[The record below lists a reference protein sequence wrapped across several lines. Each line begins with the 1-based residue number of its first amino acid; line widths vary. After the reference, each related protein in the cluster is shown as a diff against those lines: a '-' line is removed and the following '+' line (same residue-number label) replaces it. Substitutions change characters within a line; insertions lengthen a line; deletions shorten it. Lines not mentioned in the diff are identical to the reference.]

1 MTINKPKTYRDLFV
15 APYRRLI
22 HCLGISTLL
31 ALIGIPLA
39 AADTL
44 LPYKAVYEVSRSGL
58 TAQRR
63 IELRL
68 DGETYTLV
76 ATTKLTGLLALTG
89 RGPII
94 EESRFVLEK
103 DRIRPLRYQLEDGS
117 DSRDKDILIN
127 FDWPSGKSHG
137 YAKGKQWQFPLIS
150 ALFDP
155 LTFQLAARRALM
167 RGERTPVLQVHE
179 GHRIRRYD
187 FIEETTQTIQVGQKT
202 IDTIRYFVDRGSKR
216 RLYCWLAPTLDYLP
230 IRLEQ
235 RHHEKLKT
243 LSVLVNSSQM

>member
-22 HCLGISTLL
+22 HYLGIGSLL
-31 ALIGIPLA
+31 ALIGMPLG
-39 AADTL
+39 AADAL
-44 LPYKAVYEVSRSGL
+44 LPYDAAYEINRSGL

-63 IELRL
+63 IHLRL

-117 DSRDKDILIN
+117 DNHTKDIQIN

-150 ALFDP
+150 GLLDP

-167 RGERTPVLQVHE
+167 RGEGAPVLHVHE
-179 GHRIRRYD
+179 GDRIRRYD
-187 FIEETTQTIQVGQKT
+187 FIEEATQTIQVRQKP

-216 RLYCWLAPTLDYLP
+216 RLYCWLAPTLDYLL

-243 LSVLVNSSQM
+243 LSILVNSSKM

>member
-44 LPYKAVYEVSRSGL
+44 LPYDAVYEVSRSGL

-76 ATTKLTGLLALTG
+76 ATTTLTGLLALTG

-117 DSRDKDILIN
+117 DNRDKDIQIN

-150 ALFDP
+150 ALLDP

-167 RGERTPVLQVHE
+167 RGERTPVLHVHE
-179 GHRIRRYD
+179 GDRIRRYD
-187 FIEETTQTIQVGQKT
+187 FIEETTQTIQMGQKP
-202 IDTIRYFVDRGSKR
+202 IDTIRYFVDRESKR
-216 RLYCWLAPTLDYLP
+216 RLYYWLAPTLDYLP

-235 RHHEKLKT
+235 RHHKKLKI
-243 LSVLVNSSQM
+243 LSILVDSSQM

>member
-15 APYRRLI
+15 ASYRRLI

-31 ALIGIPLA
+31 VLIGIPWA

-44 LPYKAVYEVSRSGL
+44 LPYEAVYEVSRSGL

-117 DSRDKDILIN
+117 DNRDKDIQIN

-150 ALFDP
+150 ALLDP

-167 RGERTPVLQVHE
+167 RGERTPVLHVHE
-179 GHRIRRYD
+179 GNRIRRYD
-187 FIEETTQTIQVGQKT
+187 FIEETTQTIQMGQKP

-216 RLYCWLAPTLDYLP
+216 RLYYWLAPTLDYLP

-235 RHHEKLKT
+235 RHHKKLKI
-243 LSVLVNSSQM
+243 LSILVNSSQM

>member
-1 MTINKPKTYRDLFV
+1 M
-15 APYRRLI
+15 
-22 HCLGISTLL
+22 
-31 ALIGIPLA
+31 
-39 AADTL
+39 
-44 LPYKAVYEVSRSGL
+44 
-58 TAQRR
+58 
-63 IELRL
+63 
-68 DGETYTLV
+68 V

-117 DSRDKDILIN
+117 DNHTKDIQIN

-150 ALFDP
+150 GLLDP

-167 RGERTPVLQVHE
+167 RGEGAPVLHVHE
-179 GHRIRRYD
+179 GDRIRRYD
-187 FIEETTQTIQVGQKT
+187 FIEEATQTIQVRQKP

-216 RLYCWLAPTLDYLP
+216 RLYCWLAPTLDYLL

-243 LSVLVNSSQM
+243 LSILVNSSKM

>member
-1 MTINKPKTYRDLFV
+1 MSINKPKTYRDLFV

-22 HCLGISTLL
+22 HCLGIGTLL
-31 ALIGIPLA
+31 ALIGMPLG

-44 LPYKAVYEVSRSGL
+44 LPYDALYKVSRSGL

-63 IELRL
+63 IHLRL

-103 DRIRPLRYQLEDGS
+103 GRIRPLRYQLEDGS
-117 DSRDKDILIN
+117 DNRDKDILIN

-179 GHRIRRYD
+179 GNRIRRYD